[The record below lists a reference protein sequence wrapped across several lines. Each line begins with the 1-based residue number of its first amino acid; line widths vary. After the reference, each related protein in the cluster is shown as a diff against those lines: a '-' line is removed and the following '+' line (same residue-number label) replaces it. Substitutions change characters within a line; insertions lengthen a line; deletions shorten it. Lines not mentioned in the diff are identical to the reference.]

1 MKAALTVFLSIS
13 ALCAAMRVDQTF
25 SYFGGLARASSA
37 GQVAPRER
45 LDPQAEA
52 YETIARA
59 TPPAH
64 GME

>member
-1 MKAALTVFLSIS
+1 MKSALTVFLSIS

-37 GQVAPRER
+37 GQVVPHER
-45 LDPQAEA
+45 PDLQTDA
-52 YETIARA
+52 YERIARA

-64 GME
+64 GTE